1 MYLRCCSDYTLTL
14 IGRMLPFLSISP
26 IEAFPLPLSQISL
39 IHLPDLYDLII
50 LKATSHRCL
59 VVLNKN
65 NSNSKQLLT
74 ISNNSD
80 KINFGQ
86 NKFRTNDFGQSS
98 DKAKNLFRNIMRAKF
113 SLTCADSIANA
124 H

>member
-1 MYLRCCSDYTLTL
+1 M
-14 IGRMLPFLSISP
+14 IGRMPPFLSISP

-39 IHLPDLYDLII
+39 IHSPDLYDLII

-98 DKAKNLFRNIMRAKF
+98 DKAKN
-113 SLTCADSIANA
+113 
-124 H
+124 